1 MRLTFRSKLL
11 VAAWSVGIVSVLLTA
26 GMLAWSMR
34 RDMHRRI
41 EDRLVLEAR
50 LVADMLVR
58 ESPAAGADLQAEAH
72 RLAALAGARVT
83 FVAPDGRLAGDSALT
98 AAQLAAAE
106 NHLSRPEVIE
116 AARVGV
122 GRDRR
127 YSATVGPEMMYIAV
141 RAHHPAVA
149 FVRLALPETD
159 IQQQLHAI
167 VPPTLIAVAV
177 ALSIALVLAWAFS
190 VTLARRVRTVAA
202 VAERYA
208 AGDFTRPAQDYGDDE
223 IGSVARTLDS
233 VVQDLGQRLTD
244 LASQRARTD
253 AILGGMVEGVAVV
266 DDRGRIQV
274 LNAAARSLLGV
285 TGSAIGSHFTDAI
298 RHPDVVAQVSAALR
312 GETPGRL
319 ELTFGQRGRVFLSR
333 ATPVGPDSHAGAVLV
348 LHDISDLRRADQVRR
363 DFVAN
368 VSHELRTPLTAI
380 RGYVE
385 ALLDESP
392 NDQAREFLQIIFRH
406 SARMERLVGDL
417 LRLARL
423 DARQEPLQLT
433 RVDIANVLEAVRS
446 ELAPLFDARAIALD
460 ISRPAG
466 RLELMSDGAK
476 LHDILRN
483 LLENAA
489 TYTPEGSRVTVT
501 ARRDDG
507 STIVE
512 VADSGPG
519 IPAED
524 LERVFERFYR
534 VDKSRARNPGG
545 TGLGLS
551 IVKHLVQLLGGEVS
565 AANRPEGGAVF
576 TLRLGQNLESKS

>member
-1 MRLTFRSKLL
+1 VRLKFRSKLL
-11 VAAWSVGIVSVLLTA
+11 VAAWSVGIVSALITA
-26 GMLAWSMR
+26 SLLAWSMR

-58 ESPAAGADLQAEAH
+58 ESPMPGADLHAEAH
-72 RLAALAGARVT
+72 RIGALAGARVT

-98 AAQLAAAE
+98 RAQLAAAE
-106 NHLSRPEVIE
+106 NHRSRPEVVE
-116 AARVGV
+116 AARRGV
-122 GRDRR
+122 GRGRR
-127 YSATVGPEMMYIAV
+127 YSATVGPEMIYVAV
-141 RAHHPAVA
+141 RVDHPAVA

-159 IQQQLHAI
+159 IQQQLRAI
-167 VPPTLIAVAV
+167 VPPTLIAIAV
-177 ALSIALVLAWAFS
+177 ALPIALVLAWAFS
-190 VTLARRVRTVAA
+190 APLARRVRVVAA
-202 VAERYA
+202 AAERYA
-208 AGDFTRPAQDYGDDE
+208 AGDFTRPPHDYGDDE
-223 IGSVARTLDS
+223 IGRVARTLDS

-244 LASQRARTD
+244 LASHRARTE

-266 DDRGRIQV
+266 DDRGRIQL
-274 LNAAARSLLGV
+274 LNDAARGLLAI
-285 TGSAIGSHFTDAI
+285 TGDAIGRHFTDVI
-298 RHPDVVAQVSAALR
+298 RHPDVIAQVSAALR
-312 GETPGRL
+312 GDTPAAI

-333 ATPVGPDSHAGAVLV
+333 ATPVRPDPHEGAVLV

-392 NDQAREFLQIIFRH
+392 SNHAREFLQIIFRH

-423 DARQEPLQLT
+423 DARQETLERT
-433 RVDIANVLEAVRS
+433 RVDVSSVLEAVRT
-446 ELAPLFDARAIALD
+446 ELAPLIESRAIAFD
-460 ISRPAG
+460 ITVPAG
-466 RLELMSDGAK
+466 SRGLMSDAAK

-489 TYTPEGSRVTVT
+489 TYAPEGSRVTVT
-501 ARRDDG
+501 ARSDDG
-507 STIVE
+507 STIVD

-519 IPAED
+519 IPTED

-551 IVKHLVQLLGGEVS
+551 IVKHLVQLLGGEIS

-576 TLRLGQNLESKS
+576 TLRLPNH